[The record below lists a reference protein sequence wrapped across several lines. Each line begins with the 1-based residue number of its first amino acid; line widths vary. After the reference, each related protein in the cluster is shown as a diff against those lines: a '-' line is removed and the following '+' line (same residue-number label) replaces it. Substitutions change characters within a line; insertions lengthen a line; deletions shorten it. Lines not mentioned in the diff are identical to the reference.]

1 MKPKQP
7 SKLFTL
13 LQRLSTKLV
22 PFLLLLMGIPL
33 LVLLGFGVHAIY
45 TQGYLLIFMAVITAC
60 SSIAALAWWGF
71 HTQSQQSLQNLQTAD
86 TWVQV
91 SPDWSD
97 KDTQLWQALNQ
108 TIEQQLQENAEW
120 SVLREHALNL
130 LTQTAQYYRSA
141 KKHQTLAFS
150 VVEMLTMV
158 EEISRRYR
166 LLLKE
171 HVPAVEHINLS
182 TLHWLYDHRDKYEKG
197 KTLWNT
203 YRMIRAFT
211 PTGLLAEARSQI
223 MNQVFGDL
231 SVTVQLSL
239 KRALLQEVAA
249 VAIDLYS
256 GRFKASEQELQAYS
270 QKVTADN
277 QQLAALPL
285 EPVTIG
291 LLGQVSA
298 GKSSIV
304 NALLGSMVAEVGQ
317 IPTTAMAQL
326 YKATIADTDILHL
339 LDLAGLDGNEEHD
352 QALFEQLLKC
362 DAVLWVLKANQPARA
377 LDLAFKQRWDAW
389 FAKPEHISRR
399 PPVIIGVLNQVDRLP
414 PLQEWQPPYEL
425 TNPITPKAKLIKEAI
440 DYNRD
445 LLKLDT
451 IIPLAVGTEKT
462 YNLMALQQLLDDTYH
477 KALQVQLNRRRLD
490 TTTSASWQ
498 EQFQRVYRLG
508 QSLFKVVRASQ

>member
-1 MKPKQP
+1 MKINQS
-7 SKLFTL
+7 SKLLTL

-22 PFLLLLMGIPL
+22 PFLLLLIGIPL
-33 LVLLGFGVHAIY
+33 LILLGFGVHAIY
-45 TQGYLLIFMAVITAC
+45 VQGYLLVFMVLITVC
-60 SSIAALAWWGF
+60 SSILAVVWWGF
-71 HTQSQQSLQNLQTAD
+71 HAQSQQSLQNLQAVSA
-86 TWVQV
+86 WVQV
-91 SPDWSD
+91 SPDWND

-120 SVLREHALNL
+120 VALREHALNL

-150 VVEMLTMV
+150 LVEMLSMV

-197 KTLWNT
+197 KVLWNT
-203 YRMIRAFT
+203 YRVIRAFT

-256 GRFKASEQELQAYS
+256 GRFKASEQEIIE
-270 QKVTADN
+270 N
-277 QQLAALPL
+277 QQLVEKQVPFAPSL
-285 EPVTIG
+285 EPIRIG

-317 IPTTAMAQL
+317 VPTTAMAQL
-326 YKATIADTDILHL
+326 YKASMADTDILYL
-339 LDLAGLDGNEEHD
+339 LDLAGLDGNEKHD
-352 QALFEQLLKC
+352 QALLEQLLKC

-389 FAKPEHISRR
+389 FAKPENISRR

-414 PLQEWQPPYEL
+414 PLQEWQPPYDLE
-425 TNPITPKAKLIKEAI
+425 NPITLKAKIIKEAV

-451 IIPLAVGTEKT
+451 LIPLAVGAERN